1 MLQNKLL
8 KKRGKVILQTFKLD
22 TNFIGSKISEITYF
36 HIPPISQR
44 NNEKKTHLSSDLSL

>member
-1 MLQNKLL
+1 MLKNKLL

-36 HIPPISQR
+36 HFPKEQR
-44 NNEKKTHLSSDLSL
+44 KKTHLSSDLSL